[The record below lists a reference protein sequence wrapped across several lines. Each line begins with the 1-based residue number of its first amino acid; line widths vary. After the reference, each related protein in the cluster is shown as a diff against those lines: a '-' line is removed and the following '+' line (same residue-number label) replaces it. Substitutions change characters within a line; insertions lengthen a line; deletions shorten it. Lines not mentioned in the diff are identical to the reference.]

1 MSFRPFAVHLLF
13 MFLGYTLA
21 VLVCVC
27 VELVFMSIA
36 SPRSI
41 FGGSRWY
48 LAGSRNFQSVFSLGV
63 FLAVIQT
70 FPFWLVTVIIAEVS
84 KERRWRWFA
93 AAGAATAILLVS
105 SVGIITGSWQ
115 DMLAQPVYF
124 GGTPVGWFFGVMV
137 YWAVAGRRSG
147 QWRGPLVPSIRDGSA
162 DEGALK

>member
-1 MSFRPFAVHLLF
+1 MSFRPFDVHLLF
-13 MFLGYTLA
+13 MLLGYALA
-21 VLVCVC
+21 VLVCVS

-48 LAGSRNFQSVFSLGV
+48 LAGSRNFQSVFTLGV
-63 FLAVIQT
+63 FLAAIQT
-70 FPFWLVTVIIAEVS
+70 FPFWLVTVIIAEVR

-93 AAGAATAILLVS
+93 AAGAVTAILIVS

-115 DMLAQPVYF
+115 EMLAQPVYF
-124 GGTPVGWFFGVMV
+124 GGIPIGWFCGVMV

-147 QWRGPLVPSIRDGSA
+147 QWRSPQSPSIQDSSA
-162 DEGALK
+162 